1 MNSTARQPTFV
12 FGANEAGRHGA
23 GAALFAARERGAIY
37 GQGEGLQGNAYGI
50 PTKDRRIKTLP
61 LDAIAR
67 YVDRFL
73 AFARSHPDMQFEV
86 TRIGCGLAG
95 YKDHQIAPMFRGAPA
110 NCQMPPE
117 WHPYL

>member
-1 MNSTARQPTFV
+1 MQSAATRCIR
-12 FGANEAGRHGA
+12 RHGA

-73 AFARSHPDMQFEV
+73 ALTS
-86 TRIGCGLAG
+86 TS
-95 YKDHQIAPMFRGAPA
+95 
-110 NCQMPPE
+110 
-117 WHPYL
+117 